1 MAFCINDELLHPFI
15 LPEKKNKLIIDRN
28 DCEKNKSQTSQIALD
43 GDISDWPVFEQSFRK
58 TTFINKIL
66 KKVSDAK
73 IPLISKLNNKVWD
86 IYAQNI
92 FCKAMI
98 KEGVEFISPYK
109 IIETTRLHGCILSIL
124 LNKKIIL
131 VNNSYGK
138 NKNFYD
144 TWLNDIDT
152 LILKQ

>member
-1 MAFCINDELLHPFI
+1 M
-15 LPEKKNKLIIDRN
+15 
-28 DCEKNKSQTSQIALD
+28 
-43 GDISDWPVFEQSFRK
+43 
-58 TTFINKIL
+58 
-66 KKVSDAK
+66 KKVSDTR
-73 IPLISKLNNKVWD
+73 IPFISKLNNKIWD

-131 VNNSYGK
+131 INNTYGK